1 MLDIYQLSQCEVIWR
16 LFSSHL
22 CLSVAKSRW
31 GSSILVANN
40 DMQWYCAW
48 PMQYEKY
55 NSSSTYG
62 YIAIVVSLT
71 KISLLGTSTVLQV
84 KAWGGGIL
92 CFLQNSAGEILYSC
106 LTSCKSDFAATT
118 KHGILLSMKCCCKFK
133 EKKRKKQYMI
143 HSTWNSLSWTGCS
156 SIKIHSLHRSQAFL
170 DAEYFI

>member
-1 MLDIYQLSQCEVIWR
+1 MLIYMLDIHQLAQFEVIWG
-16 LFSSHL
+16 FYSGHF
-22 CLSVAKSRW
+22 CPSVAKSQW
-31 GSSILVANN
+31 GSSILMANN

-48 PMQYEKY
+48 LMQYEER
-55 NSSSTYG
+55 NNSSTYG

-133 EKKRKKQYMI
+133 RKEDTVYETRQPGIAWIELVAAALRYI
-143 HSTWNSLSWTGCS
+143 HCTEV
-156 SIKIHSLHRSQAFL
+156 RSRIF
-170 DAEYFI
+170 